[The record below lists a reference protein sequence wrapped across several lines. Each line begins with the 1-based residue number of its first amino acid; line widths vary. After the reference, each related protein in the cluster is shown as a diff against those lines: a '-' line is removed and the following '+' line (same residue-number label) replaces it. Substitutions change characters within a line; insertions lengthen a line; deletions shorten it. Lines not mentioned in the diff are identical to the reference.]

1 MFALLKGLI
10 DSARQTDEIKI
21 LLIGL
26 SGSGKSTFLQTVVQ
40 MNDSE
45 EILMAPFEAQDSGG
59 SLEHSE
65 PAATAQPKCFPTVGL
80 NSISFI
86 FANFCFFE
94 INFVSA
100 EKILF
105 KSKILLFWDV
115 GGQPSMRHSWNAY
128 LKEAA
133 IVLFFVDSLEI
144 YGSNDDWKRVLSII
158 FF

>member
-45 EILMAPFEAQDSGG
+45 GILMAPFDAQDSGDP
-59 SLEHSE
+59 LKHSE

-94 INFVSA
+94 INFLFQPKRFYLNRKFFYFGMLEVSRLCVIHGMH
-100 EKILF
+100 ILKKLQSF
-105 KSKILLFWDV
+105 CFL
-115 GGQPSMRHSWNAY
+115 
-128 LKEAA
+128 
-133 IVLFFVDSLEI
+133 
-144 YGSNDDWKRVLSII
+144 
-158 FF
+158 